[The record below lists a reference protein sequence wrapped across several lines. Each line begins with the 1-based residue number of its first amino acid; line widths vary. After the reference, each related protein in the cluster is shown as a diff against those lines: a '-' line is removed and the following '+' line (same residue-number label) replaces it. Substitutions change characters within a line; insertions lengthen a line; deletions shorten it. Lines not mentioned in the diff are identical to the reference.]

1 MRSLPIAMAQN
12 NQQYR
17 SNCNARIIIMQ
28 IKDVEITMKFK
39 HNYDNESTITKQCH
53 GATKAITH

>member
-39 HNYDNESTITKQCH
+39 HNYDNESTITKQ
-53 GATKAITH
+53 